1 MIERVIG
8 VTELQRHFRRVL
20 DEVVHEGTP
29 YVLTRGSRPEAVI
42 IPYQEFLAYQREREE
57 RIEQAKKGILD
68 LLALTAERNAHF
80 SEEEIAAD
88 IEAAREELY
97 QERLRARSPERA
109 T

>member
-8 VTELQRHFRRVL
+8 VTELQRHFRKVL

-42 IPYQEFLAYQREREE
+42 VPYEEFNAYRRSREAEILRRFDELVE
-57 RIEQAKKGILD
+57 RMA
-68 LLALTAERNAHF
+68 ARNAQY

-88 IEAAREELY
+88 IEAAREEV
-97 QERLRARSPERA
+97 ARGCE
-109 T
+109 